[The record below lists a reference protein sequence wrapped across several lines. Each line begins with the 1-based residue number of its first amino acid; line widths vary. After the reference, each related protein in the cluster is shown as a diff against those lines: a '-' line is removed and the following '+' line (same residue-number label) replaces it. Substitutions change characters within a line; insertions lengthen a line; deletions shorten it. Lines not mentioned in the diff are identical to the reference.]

1 MNETLKELE
10 DAYLNAEN
18 EMMYCADNDYSML
31 GAFLIL
37 MGRIQK
43 ILQKNGIEH
52 TPELSL

>member
-43 ILQKNGIEH
+43 ILQKNGVEH